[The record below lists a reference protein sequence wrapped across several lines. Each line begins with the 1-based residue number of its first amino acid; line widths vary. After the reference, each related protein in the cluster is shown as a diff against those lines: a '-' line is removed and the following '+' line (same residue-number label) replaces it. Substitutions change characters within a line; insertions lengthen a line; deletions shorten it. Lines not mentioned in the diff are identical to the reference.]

1 MPSNAD
7 LQTEVERLNAEADE
21 LAAENERLTAALSE
35 AQENQKVLPN
45 TRPQPTEPSFK
56 LSAGQQAD
64 LEMRGHT
71 VSPWTGA
78 RQVGTG
84 REDVQVVD
92 QATYD
97 KVAKAAAK

>member
-1 MPSNAD
+1 MASNAE
-7 LQTEVERLNAEADE
+7 LQAEVDRLNVEADA
-21 LAAENERLTAALSE
+21 LAADNERLEAALSE
-35 AQENQKVLPN
+35 AKENQKVLPN

-84 REDVQVVD
+84 KEDVQVVD

-97 KVAKAAAK
+97 QVAKAAAK

>member
-1 MPSNAD
+1 MASNAE
-7 LQTEVERLNAEADE
+7 LQAEVDRLNAEADE
-21 LAAENERLTAALSE
+21 LASERDRLAEELAE
-35 AQENQKVLPN
+35 AKENQKVLPN

-84 REDVQVVD
+84 KEDVQVVD

-97 KVAKAAAK
+97 QVAKAAAK